1 MTSAGLNRERLAE
14 LLADEVTGD
23 ERPEDLQALEELPA
37 ARREANRAAYLQAA
51 GIAQLAFLHGDPR
64 PATGMPPALRARLGR
79 EGLAWQ
85 ASHAA
90 TSVAR
95 VTDLAAARRE
105 RQPSVASAPTLPQR
119 RDWGWYAAA
128 ALAVLLVASL
138 VRTPPAPESTP
149 TLAAQREAL
158 LARADTQRIAWVGS
172 AEAGT
177 AGVQGDI
184 VWSDAEQAGF
194 IRLTGL
200 AANDPALEQYQLW
213 IVDPERDSRPV
224 DGGVFDVGSQGE
236 VIIAVRARLP
246 VDDPQVFAIT
256 RERPGGVVVSDG
268 PMLLTAST

>member
-1 MTSAGLNRERLAE
+1 MTGAGLNRERLAE

-23 ERPEDLQALEELPA
+23 LRPEDLQALEELPA
-37 ARREANRAAYLQAA
+37 ARREAHRAAYLQAA
-51 GIAQLAFLHGDPR
+51 GIAQLAFLHGDQR
-64 PATGMPPALRARLGR
+64 PATGMPPALRARLAR

-85 ASHAA
+85 AGHAA
-90 TSVAR
+90 TPVAR

-105 RQPSVASAPTLPQR
+105 RQPSAATAATVPPR

-158 LARADTQRIAWVGS
+158 LARADTRRIAWVGS

-194 IRLTGL
+194 IRVTGL
-200 AANDPALEQYQLW
+200 AANDPAIEQYQLW
-213 IVDPERDSRPV
+213 IVDPERDTRPV